1 MQYCRLYINRE
12 TDFLACV
19 QAGSGLYHVIYLNT
33 STLDSRFDKPLSV
46 SKWNLLRSLSE
57 WPCYYKDPG
66 AQLRL

>member
-33 STLDSRFDKPLSV
+33 RTLDSRFDKPLSV
-46 SKWNLLRSLSE
+46 SK
-57 WPCYYKDPG
+57 
-66 AQLRL
+66 